1 MRAASDTQA
10 ARQYHK
16 RFKGLYMHLEDT
28 ENLPTGMLEVA
39 IFKNGQLFDFWK
51 DQNLVVNE
59 ARTMLAQLVAG
70 DSAGSAITKIGF
82 GVGSTPADPDDTSL
96 SSAYV
101 RNLTGHSYPEAGKV
115 RFEFALNT
123 SEANGLTIREFG
135 LITADNRLFSR
146 KVRGGIEKNDDI
158 SLEGVWTITF

>member
-1 MRAASDTQA
+1 MQ
-10 ARQYHK
+10 
-16 RFKGLYMHLEDT
+16 LEDT
-28 ENLPTGMLEVA
+28 EHLPTGTLSVA
-39 IFKNGQLFDFWK
+39 VYRHGVLLQQWEET
-51 DQNLVVNE
+51 NLVVNE

-70 DSAGSAITKIGF
+70 DGAGSAITQIGF
-82 GVGSTPADPDDTSL
+82 GVGGSPAAPGNTSL

-115 RFEFALNT
+115 RFTFALAT